1 MKALVTGGTGFIG
14 SHVAR
19 KLVTEKVS
27 VRCLIRDSSKRA
39 NLAGLDVDYVTGDLT
54 DAASLKRALQGC
66 DTLFHVAADYRLWA
80 PKPEEMDRINVE
92 GTRDLLRAAADAG
105 VKKIVYTS
113 SVAAVGRP
121 QTNGH
126 LGIGTEALDPTPAQ
140 LVGPYKRS
148 KFLSDKLVRDFAQ
161 N

>member
-19 KLVTEKVS
+19 KLVAEKVP

-39 NLAGLDVDYVTGDLT
+39 
-54 DAASLKRALQGC
+54 LQGC
-66 DTLFHVAADYRLWA
+66 DTLFHIAADYRLWA
-80 PKPEEMDRINVE
+80 RHPEEMDRINVE
-92 GTRDLLRAAADAG
+92 GTRDLLHAAADAG

-126 LGIGTEALDPTPAQ
+126 LGIGTEEL
-140 LVGPYKRS
+140 
-148 KFLSDKLVRDFAQ
+148 
-161 N
+161 